1 MSDIIAGITILV
13 SDRTVANSEINN
25 ILGKYASI
33 IAGRMGIPHLQED
46 RSVISLIL
54 QGDATAV
61 DSLVCEL
68 IDIEATKG
76 FRTVLAQF
84 PEA

>member
-1 MSDIIAGITILV
+1 MADIIAGITILV
-13 SDRTVANSEINN
+13 EDRQQANPVLNEI
-25 ILGKYASI
+25 LSQYGGI
-33 IAGRMGIPHLQED
+33 IAGRMGIPHLQGD

-54 QGDATAV
+54 QGDDTAV

-68 IDIEATKG
+68 TEVEAARG

-84 PEA
+84 